1 MLDLT
6 QVWFKQDYFMFENYT
21 LSLSSLDFAVGS
33 TTDLRTTPAIQRTAT
48 DSGWSIW
55 RLSNMIYE
63 RLGKEKE
70 EQSSDAF

>member
-33 TTDLRTTPAIQRTAT
+33 TTDLRTTPAIQRTDT